1 MPQRDP
7 PARQSL
13 GAVLAA
19 RAARAPEAAFI
30 LSDGRCLTYGEAERQ
45 SNRLANGLAAMGI
58 EAGETVLVMMP
69 NTVEFVLVWL
79 GLAKRGGVQVP
90 VNTAL
95 RGNLL
100 AHIVEDSA
108 AAVAIV
114 EAGFLDRLAE
124 VAERLA
130 GLRRLV
136 VFERDGQRT
145 DLPKALAGLERLD
158 FATLLA
164 APATPPARLPAP
176 HDLKAVMYTSG
187 TTGPSKG
194 VMIVHA
200 HAYAYAHG
208 GVDLMELKP
217 GDVYY
222 APLPLF
228 HIAGQWAICYA
239 SMIAGSAAVVTER
252 FSVERFWRDAR
263 RFEATVTFFLGAMA
277 NFLARQPERDDD
289 AKVPIER
296 ALIVPM
302 FPEAAAFGR
311 RFAMRIKTTY
321 GSTETCSPHRMDWD
335 HPDWRSCGRLL
346 DELFEARIVDE
357 NDEEVP
363 NGRVGEFVI
372 RAKRPWLLMA
382 GYWRHPEWTAKAWSN
397 LWLHSGDAMW
407 RDDAGYYYFADR
419 LKDSIRRR
427 GENISSLEVENEI
440 NLHPDVLECAVFP
453 VPSEHGED
461 EAMAAV
467 VARPGRHLAPA
478 ALVRFLEP
486 RMAAFMVPRFI
497 DMVATLPKTPT
508 GKIQKFDLRR
518 AGVTATTWDR
528 EAGAGSASG
537 WSLKARSMARWTRR
551 RT

>member
-13 GAVLAA
+13 GAVLAE
-19 RAARAPEAAFI
+19 RAGRCPDAAFI
-30 LSDGRCLTYGEAERQ
+30 LSDDRSLSYGEAERQ
-45 SNRLANGLAAMGI
+45 SNRIANGLAALGV
-58 EAGETVLVMMP
+58 APGEPVLAMMP
-69 NTVEFVLVWL
+69 NVVEFVLLWL
-79 GLAKRGGVQVP
+79 GLAKRGAIQVP

-95 RGNLL
+95 RGSLL
-100 AHIVEDSA
+100 VHIVQDSA
-108 AAVAIV
+108 ASVMIV
-114 EAGFLDRLAE
+114 EAGFLARLAE
-124 VAERLA
+124 VAPRLE
-130 GLRRLV
+130 GLRRLI
-136 VFERDGQRT
+136 VFDRGERKPA
-145 DLPKALAGLERLD
+145 LPAPLAGMERVD

-194 VMIVHA
+194 VAIAHA

-208 GVDLMELKP
+208 GLELMELAP

-228 HIAGQWAICYA
+228 HIAGQWAVCYA
-239 SMIAGSAAVVTER
+239 SLIAGSAAVVSER
-252 FSVERFWRDAR
+252 FSVERFWQDAR
-263 RFEATVTFFLGAMA
+263 RFKATVTFFLGAMA

-289 AKVPIER
+289 AGVPIER

-302 FPEAAAFGR
+302 FPEAAAFAR
-311 RFAMRIKTTY
+311 RFAMKIKTTY
-321 GSTETCSPHRMDWD
+321 GSTETGAPHRMDWN

-346 DELFEARIVDE
+346 EEDFEARIVDG
-357 NDEEVP
+357 DDREVP
-363 NGRVGEFVI
+363 NGTVGEFVI
-372 RAKRPWLLMA
+372 RARRPWLLMA
-382 GYWRHPEWTAKAWSN
+382 GYWRHPEWTVKAWSN

-407 RDDAGYYYFADR
+407 RDDSGYYYFADR
-419 LKDSIRRR
+419 LTDSIRRR
-427 GENISSLEVENEI
+427 GENISSLEVESEI
-440 NLHPDVLECAVFP
+440 NRHPDVLECAVFP

-467 VARPGRHLAPA
+467 VAKPGRQLSPA
-478 ALVRFLEP
+478 ALARFLAP

-497 DMVATLPKTPT
+497 AIVAALPKTPT

-528 EAGAGSASG
+528 EAGRDKPPKPGGTPAA
-537 WSLKARSMARWTRR
+537 LARGGA
-551 RT
+551 